1 MDITVF
7 FQLWKEL
14 RGFIEQS
21 DIHDAATIL
30 VDTLIENDFEPEEIA
45 SVFKRD
51 PEVMAVLEFAEIAT
65 EEEDE
70 DDIWDEEADSEEDW

>member
-45 SVFKRD
+45 TVFKRD

-65 EEEDE
+65 EEDEEDKWEDEEESDE
-70 DDIWDEEADSEEDW
+70 DDY